1 MLGLYCDL
9 SFENRTAM
17 IRSASFQFQQGLWPF
32 PDQNE
37 DPSVSQKVNKKG
49 DTSQSQTSDEDEDDG
64 DDDDDDDLFVNTNRP
79 QVPMLKN
86 VFAFVSVAHAE

>member
-9 SFENRTAM
+9 IFENWTAT

-37 DPSVSQKVNKKG
+37 DPSDSQKVNKKG
-49 DTSQSQTSDEDEDDG
+49 DTSQSQTSDEDEDDE
-64 DDDDDDDLFVNTNRP
+64 DDDDDLFVNTNRP

-86 VFAFVSVAHAE
+86 VFAFVSVTHAE